1 MSLTVFYFMLIGV
14 VAFVVIE
21 VARALDEQG
30 KL

>member
-1 MSLTVFYFMLIGV
+1 MSLTVFYFMVIGV
-14 VAFVVIE
+14 IGLVVIE

>member
-1 MSLTVFYFMLIGV
+1 MSLTVFYFALIVLVGV
-14 VAFVVIE
+14 VVIE

>member
-14 VAFVVIE
+14 VGSVAIE

>member
-1 MSLTVFYFMLIGV
+1 MSLTVFYFTLIGV
-14 VAFVVIE
+14 VGLVVIE